1 MLKKKKQHLI
11 RFISVLLICT
21 GNLIFAVAQ
30 VTPSDKIL
38 QDSLLAVSSDE
49 NLHDSLRASA
59 CYRLCRLMIE
69 KNPGNARE
77 LMEKGL
83 ELSERAGNERLI
95 ASFSMLEVTLFIFQ
109 GNFPEALNKCKKL
122 ESYVRS
128 LDLPDLTASWMNQL
142 ATVYYKMGEYD
153 RAGALYYEVINIAKK
168 NGFHDSE
175 VKAIVNLGVMLEAG
189 KEYARMRDQMQL
201 AWNVAK
207 EYGLRDGMVLARF
220 NQAFA
225 ESKLNNFGQ
234 SIIYLEEV
242 LPYYEQQGNQYGTAH
257 CLANLSTGYLEVGDY
272 NKAMNYARRSR
283 DIRTRLNDQSGLAR
297 LQLIMGRIYMET
309 MRFDSAG
316 ICFNSGIKMA
326 SANGQT
332 PLLAEGYEWL
342 SKLYFREKNYENA
355 YNAHRTHQ
363 IWHDS
368 VYQKNKDERLQQ
380 QFNLFKVTYLDS
392 LAVSRN
398 AELGNITREKSLL
411 WLLLVLLVPGL
422 TILGWRYLNS
432 RVFHHPGNSESAYSL
447 KVKELET
454 SNTTLEKELVM
465 LRAEKLRLERE
476 SGPAERDLDI
486 LRAVA
491 RDSGNWENYWSEF
504 LSRFSGVY
512 PHFFDALNERY
523 PGLTQNELRFCAL
536 MKINLSLLD
545 TANALNISPE
555 SVRKARYRLYKKMEL
570 ESDQDLAEM
579 MIRL

>member
-1 MLKKKKQHLI
+1 MLKKKIHYQI
-11 RFISVLLICT
+11 RITSMFLICV
-21 GNLIFAVAQ
+21 GNLIYAAAQ
-30 VTPSDKIL
+30 SVPSNIAL
-38 QDSLLAVSSDE
+38 QDSLTAVSLNES
-49 NLHDSLRASA
+49 LHDSLRASA
-59 CYRLCRLMIE
+59 FYLLGRLNIE
-69 KNPGNARE
+69 KNPTLTRDCISKGSVLAIKAGKERLSSGFAMLDITLKLMQGDFVNALNE
-77 LMEKGL
+77 CKGL
-83 ELSERAGNERLI
+83 ESKIRRLD
-95 ASFSMLEVTLFIFQ
+95 
-109 GNFPEALNKCKKL
+109 
-122 ESYVRS
+122 Y
-128 LDLPDLTASWMNQL
+128 PDLTASWMNQL
-142 ATVYYKMGEYD
+142 ATIYYRMGEYD
-153 RAGALYYEVINIAKK
+153 QAGELYNKVINIAREHD
-168 NGFHDSE
+168 FHDSE
-175 VKAIVNLGVMLEAG
+175 VKAIVNLGVMHENRR
-189 KEYARMRDQMQL
+189 EYVQMRDQMIL
-201 AWNVAK
+201 AWNLAK
-207 EYGLRDGMVLARF
+207 EYGLQNEMLLARF
-220 NQAFA
+220 NQAVA
-225 ESKLNNFGQ
+225 ENQLNNFGQ
-234 SIIYLEEV
+234 AITCFEEI
-242 LPYYEQQGNQYGTAH
+242 LPLYESQNNQYGTAY
-257 CLANLSTGYLEVGDY
+257 CLANLSTGYLEIRQY
-272 NKAMNYARRSR
+272 ERAMACARRSET
-283 DIRTRLNDQSGLAR
+283 IRMRLNDQPGLSR

-309 MRFDSAG
+309 MRFDSAEV
-316 ICFNSGIKMA
+316 CFNKGIKMA

-332 PLLAEGYEWL
+332 PLLTEGYEWL

-422 TILGWRYLNS
+422 TILGWRYWNS
-432 RVFHHPGNSESAYSL
+432 RVFHHPGNSESAYSH

-465 LRAEKLRLERE
+465 LQAEKRRLECE
-476 SGPAERDLDI
+476 SEPVERDLDI

-491 RDSGNWENYWSEF
+491 RNSGNWENYWSEF